1 VRYALGDRLPVL
13 EGTAHYIADGARL
26 IGQVRL
32 KQESSVWFNAVL
44 RGDNDWIEV
53 GERSNVQDG
62 CVLHTDTG
70 FPLTIGRGVT
80 VGHNAMLHGCAIA
93 DNSLIGIG
101 STILNG
107 AVIGS
112 HCIVGA
118 HALVTED
125 KTFAEGTLI
134 LGAPARAIRE
144 LTAAEISMI
153 HEAADHYVETAAR
166 YRGELERV
174 ESAGSGL

>member
-1 VRYALGDRLPVL
+1 
-13 EGTAHYIADGARL
+13 
-26 IGQVRL
+26 
-32 KQESSVWFNAVL
+32 
-44 RGDNDWIEV
+44 
-53 GERSNVQDG
+53 
-62 CVLHTDTG
+62 VLHTDTG